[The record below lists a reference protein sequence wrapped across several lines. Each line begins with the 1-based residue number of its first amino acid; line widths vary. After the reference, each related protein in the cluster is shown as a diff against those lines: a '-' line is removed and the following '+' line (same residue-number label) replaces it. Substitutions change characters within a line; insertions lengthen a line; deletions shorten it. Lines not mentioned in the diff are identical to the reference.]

1 MLTCQVAPTF
11 KVYQDKAVKDKERYI
26 IEMEYYRE
34 KLKNDQVISDAV
46 PLRQRLPEP
55 DTDMLNAEADS
66 LQTPEQSSS
75 DGSDD
80 YEDDKA
86 KEKDFSVDSLPVI
99 GLGVGAESMDSVERS
114 SKGGL

>member
-1 MLTCQVAPTF
+1 
-11 KVYQDKAVKDKERYI
+11 
-26 IEMEYYRE
+26 MEYYRE
-34 KLKNDQVISDAV
+34 KLKNDEVISDAV

-66 LQTPEQSSS
+66 LQTPEQSSL

-99 GLGVGAESMDSVERS
+99 GLGAESMDSVERS
-114 SKGGL
+114 SKLGL